1 MALKY
6 RPKKVPISLCNNI
19 FLREKDK
26 LLFPKTS
33 ISTDVIL
40 VHQCRKLCYSLSP
53 IAPNV
58 IKKGKTIVPLLGQII
73 KCRLCSKIEPFCT

>member
-73 KCRLCSKIEPFCT
+73 KCR